1 MKRGLT
7 LLLLV
12 LLTGAGTEAQFRL
25 RLRQSSPPISPPIT
39 PTERVFDTA
48 TTTLDEN
55 WPGHVFERGSVVLD
69 RDTSRPANGSHTLTA
84 RCIDWGG
91 RTTTSAGVTVMV
103 NNPSTIPQ
111 PVAWQMPVAYLDDY
125 NGNIPLT
132 VIKSPGADVVS
143 VEFFVD
149 GVSVGTDTTSPYT
162 VTVNSVPYDDDYHDV
177 FARVTDSGMA
187 TVDVYTNWLI
197 DNDAAPANPG
207 MSDGGSP
214 TCAITAPAASATVAG
229 NVEILVTASDDNAVR
244 IVEYLLDG
252 ASIGYRFSINGGGS
266 GGVWKMV
273 WVTTWGVSSL
283 KTAKGQ
289 DWLSPPMIRNSSLVQ
304 YYFVPDAPLTSAD
317 YYIDYDLKNDAN
329 GSTDRFVWLSLRRTD
344 ATHFYGV
351 GWYAKGVD
359 PIDCYIFKYDGT
371 FTALASGNCEIEID
385 SDSHQVLPLRFGVV
399 GDLLTFSRVTN
410 GVPTTL
416 LSANGGHFIDAIGAA
431 GLGYGNLRNATDDP
445 DQGYAF
451 DNVRVVETAGQ
462 LAPQAPTISLSV
474 PTSNATYQTT
484 ASSLIASGSATPG
497 TGSLSSIAWTNSAGG
512 SGIANGLASWIVTGA
527 GSALTVIDAAF
538 NAVSTLALSSYAC
551 SPVSCTWAELS
562 NTSGGANGFQ
572 VSPSGYVS
580 PSTTGSSG
588 TARLISL
595 ATPTTPITA
604 QNYDTAM
611 VIDSLGATTDAI
623 ALIFGSNGS
632 TTDFCAVVALHPSLN
647 PDLLLVKHVAGS
659 PSTIAS
665 ANADYIAGNTITVE
679 ARNAAM
685 TVKVGATTR
694 IPSTS
699 DGACDNDN
707 QVGIGAG
714 SLRGAS
720 GTTNY
725 IHDLFTEA
733 TGVAITSHTPDVGTG
748 YTEAVDTAS
757 TVINVTS
764 TGIALPA
771 ANVDNQRIIITATPT
786 TPLPSADYAVKI
798 TPENYTGTTAPMGA
812 VFRYVDADNYY
823 WGVVYGSGA
832 NPDVVLG
839 KRVGG
844 VSTVLAQADCS
855 PTKTVFTLEGAGS
868 LITFSGTGS
877 GGSCNLSATDSSLT
891 ATGAGGF
898 GWGNLTHNSGDD
910 VRTSNQLAT
919 FTITA
924 GASGDTLSPGTRIGN
939 FSVVDQ
945 DAAGTGITLANGL
958 NTLTFTAT
966 NTVGVSTSVVLN
978 VTRGV
983 SDTQAPVAI
992 ITTPTSAATTTVN
1005 NATFPLAGTASD
1017 NIAVSS
1023 VTWACA
1029 TCTPTSGTASGTTAW
1044 SFIPVLTCSSG
1055 GGTANTIVVTPHD
1068 AAGVTPVADTIVVTC
1083 ITSDVTNPVI
1093 TVTTNCGSGA
1103 GANCTVASTPITL
1116 AGTAS
1121 DAGGLLNVTWV
1132 CTTGSQ
1138 GTATGTTGWSA
1149 SVALV
1154 TGANAC
1160 TFTARDLAGN
1170 ISTDSITV
1178 TLANTLTVQTTT
1190 LASIVEA
1197 TAGTRTLTATGGA
1210 GSNAWTE
1217 VGSNLGTGA
1226 CAGVTLSDVGE
1237 QGLITITTGT
1247 SDGTCS
1253 FTVRVTDSAM
1263 VSADQLLSL
1272 VITAAGAQTAHTYFN
1287 TTLVGD
1293 PALWKAWSLRP
1304 DCTGGHT
1311 VSTDPYWCS
1320 QLLTTGGGFTLGS
1333 ATTAAQ
1339 AITYS
1344 PGTDSDQEAQDG
1356 VKIVIPT
1363 WAYSAQNTLT
1373 ASMSASSTG
1382 ALEYIQMT
1390 AGGAGDTGIPFKIDN
1405 EIVVHLPD
1413 LRTWNIVDVSLNSSG
1428 CSPAPC
1434 SALTLSTP
1442 FTDPVSGSAPMAGAT
1457 YIKQV
1462 RVTNATPALAEIN
1475 LTVTVIDA
1483 THISIPRA
1491 FTAVGALTV
1500 GVDRVRV
1507 GQDWG
1512 HVIVRR
1518 GQYGTTA
1525 ASHTNGT
1532 GVLRNINSL
1541 TNQISVGRDLWATE
1555 DGYTYLFT
1563 WDTYRT
1569 QSWMQPL
1576 EDIGYKTFHFNSPAS
1591 TLFMEPRDAMNG
1603 GNNAEGRC
1611 PAFDRSIHVAGFETR
1626 MYANLGGVDPW
1637 TPAQHNRLGPG
1648 ITDQEPLLYP
1658 GRTAGFCI
1666 FPSKWVRLWFKLEQR
1681 VNDWDILDVWA
1692 ADEDQSP
1699 VRIYTDIPISLKI
1712 SGTTVGLTTFLAEFN
1727 TSDSD
1732 LTRPE
1737 MRDLVSYMR
1746 NWAALRW
1753 VTGTEGDIEATY
1765 ITGKKPVR

>member
-12 LLTGAGTEAQFRL
+12 LLTGTGTEAQFRL
-25 RLRQSSPPISPPIT
+25 RLRQSTPPISPPIT

-55 WPGHVFERGSVVLD
+55 WPGHVFERGSVMLD

-283 KTAKGQ
+283 KTAKGR
-289 DWLSPPMIRNSSLVQ
+289 DWLSPPLIRNSSLVQ
-304 YYFVPDAPLTSAD
+304 YYFVPDSPLTSAD
-317 YYIDYDLKNDAN
+317 YYIEYDLKNDAN
-329 GSTDRFVWLSLRRTD
+329 GSSDRFVWLSLRRTD

-351 GWYAKGVD
+351 GWYAKTVN
-359 PIDCYIFKYDGT
+359 PVDCYIFKYDGT
-371 FTALASGNCEIEID
+371 FTPLASGNCEIEID
-385 SDSHQVLPLRFGVV
+385 SDSGQVIPLRFGIV

-410 GVPTTL
+410 GVPSTL

-451 DNVRVVETAGQ
+451 DNVRVIETAGQ

-707 QVGIGAG
+707 QIGIGAG
-714 SLRGAS
+714 SLRGAT
-720 GTTNY
+720 GTTDY
-725 IHDLFTEA
+725 VRDLFTEA
-733 TGVAITSHTPDVGTG
+733 ASVAITSHTPDVGG
-748 YTEAVDTAS
+748 AASWSEGVDTAS
-757 TVINVTS
+757 TIINVAS
-764 TGIALPA
+764 TGLALPA
-771 ANVDNQRIIITATPT
+771 ANVDNAHIIVVNTPT
-786 TPLPSADYAVKI
+786 TAPPTTDYAVKI
-798 TPENYTGTTAPMGA
+798 TPDNYTGTTAPMCA
-812 VFRYVDADNYY
+812 VGRFVDANNYY
-823 WGVVYGSGA
+823 WGCVYGAGA

-839 KRVGG
+839 KRVSGI
-844 VSTVLAQADCS
+844 STLLASADCS
-855 PTKTVFTLEGAGS
+855 PTKTVFALDMTGTAIS
-868 LITFSGTGS
+868 FSGTGS
-877 GGSCNLSATDSSLT
+877 GGACALAATDSSLT
-891 ATGAGGF
+891 ATGKGGM

-910 VRTSNQLAT
+910 VRTANAITT
-919 FTITA
+919 FTLTA
-924 GASGDTLSPGTRIGN
+924 GTTGDTLSPGTRIGN

-966 NTVGVSTSVVLN
+966 NTLGLSTSVVLA
-978 VTRGV
+978 VTRGA
-983 SDTQAPVAI
+983 SDTQPPSAV
-992 ITTPTSAATTTVN
+992 ITSPTTNATWSTTSATV
-1005 NATFPLAGTASD
+1005 PIGGTASD
-1017 NIAVSS
+1017 NIAVTS

-1029 TCTPTSGTASGTTAW
+1029 TCTPTSGTAAGTATWSFTPTVTCSTGSGTQ
-1044 SFIPVLTCSSG
+1044 
-1055 GGTANTIVVTPHD
+1055 NTVVVTPHD
-1068 AAGVTPVADTIVVTC
+1068 AAGITPITGTLVITCVTSGADVTAPVVT
-1083 ITSDVTNPVI
+1083 ITTD
-1093 TVTTNCGSGA
+1093 CGSGA
-1103 GANCTVASTPITL
+1103 GANCTVAGNTQSL
-1116 AGTAS
+1116 GGSAS
-1121 DAGGLLNVTWV
+1121 DAGSGVDLVTYA
-1132 CTTGSQ
+1132 CTAAT
-1138 GTATGTTGWSA
+1138 GTATGTVAWTAA
-1149 SVALV
+1149 SIPLNVGTNV
-1154 TGANAC
+1154 C
-1160 TFTARDLAGN
+1160 TVSARDLAGN
-1170 ISTDSITV
+1170 VGTDSITI
-1178 TLANTLTVQTTT
+1178 TRAGALAITT
-1190 LASIVEA
+1190 LDLPGAVEDVTYPNGGSGVSIAASGGTAPYTFAVTSGSLPTGLSLSA
-1197 TAGTRTLTATGGA
+1197 AGALTGTPTTAGTYNFTVTVTDNVAATDPEAYTIIITATGA
-1210 GSNAWTE
+1210 E
-1217 VGSNLGTGA
+1217 
-1226 CAGVTLSDVGE
+1226 
-1237 QGLITITTGT
+1237 
-1247 SDGTCS
+1247 
-1253 FTVRVTDSAM
+1253 
-1263 VSADQLLSL
+1263 
-1272 VITAAGAQTAHTYFN
+1272 TAHTYFD
-1287 TTLVGD
+1287 TTLLG
-1293 PALWKAWSLRP
+1293 AAGFYRGWSLRP
-1304 DCTGGHT
+1304 QAGHAT
-1311 VSTDPYWCS
+1311 NTDPYFS
-1320 QLLTTGGGFTLGS
+1320 NQLLTTGGGFTRGS
-1333 ATTAAQ
+1333 AATAAT

-1344 PGTDSDQEAQDG
+1344 PETDPDPEKQDG

-1363 WAYSAQNTLT
+1363 WQATSINSLT
-1373 ASMSASSTG
+1373 AGMSMSTTG
-1382 ALEYIQMT
+1382 AVEYLAMS
-1390 AGGAGDTGIPFKIDN
+1390 AGGATDSGLPFKIES
-1405 EIVVHLPD
+1405 EIVVHAPD
-1413 LRTWNIVDVSLNSSG
+1413 LRTWTILDASTASAG
-1428 CSPAPC
+1428 CTPAPC
-1434 SALTLSTP
+1434 TLLTLNAP
-1442 FTDPVSGSAPMAGAT
+1442 FTDILTGTPLDGYKKRVRINVSTPVIPDVDYTVTYVDATHVSIPVALSAMGTPTTQDRMRSA
-1457 YIKQV
+1457 QDWDHV
-1462 RVTNATPALAEIN
+1462 RVT
-1475 LTVTVIDA
+1475 
-1483 THISIPRA
+1483 
-1491 FTAVGALTV
+1491 
-1500 GVDRVRV
+1500 
-1507 GQDWG
+1507 
-1512 HVIVRR
+1512 R
-1518 GQYGTTA
+1518 GQFGTTA
-1525 ASHTNGT
+1525 AAHTSST
-1532 GVLRNINSL
+1532 AVYRNVNSL
-1541 TNQISVGRDLWATE
+1541 QNQVYVGNPGGNSPLWVTE

-1563 WDTYRT
+1563 YDFYHT
-1569 QSWMQPL
+1569 QSWMRPL
-1576 EDIGYKTFHFNSPAS
+1576 NDAGYKSWQFSNPNTAA
-1591 TLFMEPRDAMNG
+1591 LFMEPRVAHTG
-1603 GNNAEGRC
+1603 GNGALRC
-1611 PAFDRSIHVAGFETR
+1611 ANFDRAIHVGGFEIR
-1626 MYANLGGVDPW
+1626 MYESVGGTDPW
-1637 TPAQHNRLGPG
+1637 TPAQHNFLGPG
-1648 ITDQEPLLYP
+1648 VTGQQPLTP
-1658 GRTAGFCI
+1658 AANTFCL
-1666 FPSKWVRLWFKLEQR
+1666 FPSVWTRLWFKLEQR
-1681 VNDWDILDVWA
+1681 VNDWDYLTVWI
-1692 ADEDQSP
+1692 ADENRNP
-1699 VRIYTDIPISLKI
+1699 VKMYDAIPISIRI
-1712 SGTTVGLTTFLAEFN
+1712 SGANNTLSLFFIEYN
-1727 TSDSD
+1727 TSAPS

-1737 MRDLVSYMR
+1737 QNDLVSYMR
-1746 NWAALRW
+1746 NWAVLRW
-1753 VTGTEGDIEATY
+1753 TTGTEPDIEATY